1 MTELVLGRREYWLKY
16 ITLIV
21 ILQAQLSSAVYI
33 KLREK
38 QTKCFIENIV
48 KNEVVLLI
56 YRSPDQAA
64 LPANEAAV
72 QNFVGVKLVA
82 SSASGTVFE
91 SKLDKEG
98 RLAFT
103 SSEDGDHNLCFRLFL
118 SFVLAALALYSTLT
132 RMGSIDG
139 QTLGQDFRVYI
150 QIQLGT
156 AGENNDALLRRD
168 HLSSMELRVRKLSD
182 EISRVQEQQRYF
194 KQRESRFYETTKST
208 HERAQ
213 WCSIMQIVAMIVIS
227 LGNLTYLRTYF
238 MAKKLM

>member
-103 SSEDGDHNLCFRLFL
+103 SSEDGDHNLCF
-118 SFVLAALALYSTLT
+118 
-132 RMGSIDG
+132 SIDG

>member
-1 MTELVLGRREYWLKY
+1 MAELVLGRREYLLKY

-72 QNFVGVKLVA
+72 QNFVGVKFVA

-118 SFVLAALALYSTLT
+118 SFLFPAIALY
-132 RMGSIDG
+132 GD
-139 QTLGQDFRVYI
+139 
-150 QIQLGT
+150 
-156 AGENNDALLRRD
+156 
-168 HLSSMELRVRKLSD
+168 SD
-182 EISRVQEQQRYF
+182 ENGQHRWTNAGSRLPRLHTDSAWDGKGEQ
-194 KQRESRFYETTKST
+194 
-208 HERAQ
+208 
-213 WCSIMQIVAMIVIS
+213 
-227 LGNLTYLRTYF
+227 
-238 MAKKLM
+238 